1 MKFRRFGIAAICCTL
16 LLLTACQGKTGGR
29 TSSLV
34 SKNST
39 SYAVSEEA
47 SSQLSSDTQG
57 SADVKQPSS
66 GTQSSAD
73 AKDTHKISYN
83 PSDYFSGEVPP
94 DTEADALIQSP
105 LYHSAVM
112 YCIEDKQWLYR
123 DGGTLKTAPASITK
137 LLTAS
142 IALEYL
148 SPDEIVT
155 VGTEQEFVHSGSS
168 LCYIGY
174 GDQLTVKERL
184 TGMLLNSGND
194 AAYTA
199 AVCAA
204 RAMMPDERLSDGE
217 AIRVFCDKMN
227 AKAAAIGMRNSH
239 FVNPDGWDED
249 LQYVT
254 ADDLVKLSVYALQ
267 YPIIREIVGTYA
279 YDVQF
284 VSGERI
290 HWTNTNSLLN
300 PDSSFYDKRCIG
312 LKTGTT
318 DNAGCCLAAAMQQ
331 NGKTY
336 ISIVTGCNTNDDRYD
351 ITLQLF
357 NRTK

>member
-142 IALEYL
+142 
-148 SPDEIVT
+148 
-155 VGTEQEFVHSGSS
+155 
-168 LCYIGY
+168 
-174 GDQLTVKERL
+174 VK
-184 TGMLLNSGND
+184 
-194 AAYTA
+194 
-199 AVCAA
+199 
-204 RAMMPDERLSDGE
+204 
-217 AIRVFCDKMN
+217 
-227 AKAAAIGMRNSH
+227 
-239 FVNPDGWDED
+239 
-249 LQYVT
+249 
-254 ADDLVKLSVYALQ
+254 
-267 YPIIREIVGTYA
+267 
-279 YDVQF
+279 
-284 VSGERI
+284 
-290 HWTNTNSLLN
+290 
-300 PDSSFYDKRCIG
+300 
-312 LKTGTT
+312 
-318 DNAGCCLAAAMQQ
+318 
-331 NGKTY
+331 
-336 ISIVTGCNTNDDRYD
+336 
-351 ITLQLF
+351 
-357 NRTK
+357 

>member
-39 SYAVSEEA
+39 SYAVSEKA
-47 SSQLSSDTQG
+47 SS
-57 SADVKQPSS
+57 QPSS

-73 AKDTHKISYN
+73 TKDTHKISYN

-174 GDQLTVKERL
+174 GDQLTVKELL

-239 FVNPDGWDED
+239 FVNPDGWDEE

-300 PDSSFYDKRCIG
+300 PDSSFYDKLCIG

-318 DNAGCCLAAAMQQ
+318 DNAGGNLEDGTKK
-331 NGKTY
+331 NTTTY
-336 ISIVTGCNTNDDRYD
+336 IYTVTECK
-351 ITLQLF
+351 
-357 NRTK
+357 TKEGR